1 MTRIGQFIL
10 RTILGLVL
18 AIFVLVLAALLTF
31 IYAWLTQNSGTL
43 PGIITVDYLVVNDTP
58 AFDFVPNFAG
68 FGTAALV
75 LGLLVGATAFLP
87 TRRHPS
93 VRAAGVPR

>member
-1 MTRIGQFIL
+1 M
-10 RTILGLVL
+10 
-18 AIFVLVLAALLTF
+18 
-31 IYAWLTQNSGTL
+31 
-43 PGIITVDYLVVNDTP
+43 DYLVVNDTP